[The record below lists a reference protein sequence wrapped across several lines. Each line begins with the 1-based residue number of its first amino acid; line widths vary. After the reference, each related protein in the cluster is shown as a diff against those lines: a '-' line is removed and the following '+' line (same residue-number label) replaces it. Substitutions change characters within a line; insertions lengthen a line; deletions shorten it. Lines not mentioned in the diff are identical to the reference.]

1 MNTFRLISFFI
12 SLLLFANLNGQTNP
26 SHTYQNGYVKK
37 NGKYVAGHHKTE
49 KNKTEKDNF
58 VSKPNTN
65 PYNGK
70 KGYKKP
76 KK

>member
-1 MNTFRLISFFI
+1 MNNKILIVSLFI
-12 SLLLFANLNGQTNP
+12 VCRVFCQTNP
-26 SHTYQNGYVKK
+26 SHTYQGGYVKK
-37 NGKYVAGHHKTE
+37 DGKYINGHYKTT

-58 VSKPNTN
+58 VSKPNYN

-70 KGYKKP
+70 KGYKKS

>member
-1 MNTFRLISFFI
+1 MKYLIYVTVLFITKSSFC
-12 SLLLFANLNGQTNP
+12 QTNP

-37 NGKYVAGHHKTE
+37 DGKYVNGHYKTT

-58 VSKPNTN
+58 VSKPNYN

-70 KGYKKP
+70 KGYKKSR
-76 KK
+76 K

>member
-1 MNTFRLISFFI
+1 MRNKLLIIFFLVSKVI
-12 SLLLFANLNGQTNP
+12 LSQTNP
-26 SHTYQNGYVKK
+26 RHTYQNGYIKK
-37 NGKYVAGHHKTE
+37 DGKYVNGHYKTT

-58 VSKPNTN
+58 VSKPNYN

>member
-1 MNTFRLISFFI
+1 
-12 SLLLFANLNGQTNP
+12 
-26 SHTYQNGYVKK
+26 VKK
-37 NGKYVAGHHKTE
+37 DGKYVNGHYKTI

-58 VSKPNTN
+58 VSKPNYN

>member
-1 MNTFRLISFFI
+1 MKNILLIAI
-12 SLLLFANLNGQTNP
+12 LLIIRTGFCQTNP
-26 SHTYQNGYVKK
+26 SYTYQNGYVKK
-37 NGKYVAGHHKTE
+37 DGKYVNGHYKTS

-58 VSKPNTN
+58 VSKPNYN

-70 KGYKKP
+70 KGYRKP